1 MISSE
6 KKKKKKKRKHF
17 ARSISNSGVHVI
29 EKRSRRIWQYIIKN
43 GYYIVRCL
51 IYVGYMK
58 YRGNGG
64 WLLFYFQILR
74 HLSMRKPEKSFRMK
88 RPTSLYEI
96 EFFCCYARWAVF
108 SDVCEH
114 SYNARGY
121 GN

>member
-6 KKKKKKKRKHF
+6 KKKKKKRKRF

-51 IYVGYMK
+51 IYVGYMR

-64 WLLFYFQILR
+64 WLLFVFPNTPSSEYEETRKELPYEETYVTLR
-74 HLSMRKPEKSFRMK
+74 
-88 RPTSLYEI
+88 
-96 EFFCCYARWAVF
+96 
-108 SDVCEH
+108 D
-114 SYNARGY
+114 
-121 GN
+121 